1 MKYIKIYESLISKND
16 KRVLNHP
23 LIPLADEIEN
33 LLKTFANL
41 QGYKKWSIKKYF
53 SDGFLGKNTIN
64 ITITYYV
71 KDDIWSRN
79 LDLFKIKILTLLND
93 NVEKYILY
101 MDFGIRQD
109 YKPNEIQI
117 LLQEINNIMSKYVNE
132 ENYLYQ
138 GGRNEFMEKD
148 INNIINSIKKLT
160 SELESKIIEDKY
172 NL

>member
-1 MKYIKIYESLISKND
+1 
-16 KRVLNHP
+16 
-23 LIPLADEIEN
+23 
-33 LLKTFANL
+33 
-41 QGYKKWSIKKYF
+41 
-53 SDGFLGKNTIN
+53 
-64 ITITYYV
+64 
-71 KDDIWSRN
+71 
-79 LDLFKIKILTLLND
+79 
-93 NVEKYILY
+93 

-160 SELESKIIEDKY
+160 SELESKIIEY